1 MALGLRLCPRHRL
14 QSGRKTNFGS
24 RQLGPPEGR
33 ATNAAVLA
41 RQAFPFQAGGSLN
54 PSDMDSDPSFPVVS
68 SERGNRGMSNY
79 MSVPLSDLTNA
90 TTENAQMGNTLLLAV
105 ERPNNMAIYIS
116 GAREI
121 RTFVA

>member
-1 MALGLRLCPRHRL
+1 
-14 QSGRKTNFGS
+14 
-24 RQLGPPEGR
+24 
-33 ATNAAVLA
+33 
-41 RQAFPFQAGGSLN
+41 
-54 PSDMDSDPSFPVVS
+54 
-68 SERGNRGMSNY
+68 MSNY